1 MISRA
6 WVFAVLIMVSAFVAP
21 SALALTADIYGYT
34 KAEYVTG
41 SLRVSEGGSNLQLT
55 DFTNIYSHPLE
66 VYVSRGYDLAGGEMI
81 GVLFQGF
88 EGSKTFV
95 LPETGVSEEDMVFF
109 MVPGW
114 TVPVAVGLF
123 RDEATV
129 YFKPPENQ

>member
-1 MISRA
+1 MVSRA
-6 WVFAVLIMVSAFVAP
+6 WIVVVMMALSAFVVSP
-21 SALALTADIYGYT
+21 VLALTADIYGYT

-41 SLRVSEGGSNLQLT
+41 SLRVSEVGDNLVLT
-55 DFTNIYSHPLE
+55 GFKNVYFHPLE
-66 VYVSRGYDLAGGEMI
+66 VYVSRGYDLAGGKMI
-81 GVLFQGF
+81 GVLSQGF
-88 EGSKTFV
+88 EGSTTFV
-95 LPETGVSEEDMVFF
+95 PPEKGVSNEDMVFF

>member
-41 SLRVSEGGSNLQLT
+41 SLRVSEGGSNLQLA

-81 GVLFQGF
+81 GVLSQGF